1 MQWFKNL
8 SFRWKFA
15 IPMAFIV
22 SIFLLI
28 IGFAL
33 VVFSN
38 VAESERIQRTE
49 VQPVLD
55 KLEDG
60 YRDLYQVVTAGQG
73 IILAKGDAK
82 LLAYHQFEFEDNG
95 SKALPRLMS
104 VQELIDSKF
113 LPTSTQSQLSQLRST
128 YEAWIQH
135 YSYMA
140 DNPMLAE
147 SYSRENDAQ
156 MNKEFEQ
163 LRSQL
168 KGIRGQIETSLT
180 ELRQSIESDIR
191 QAVLSLQIGGFIA
204 LMLAIVVVL
213 GVGQVVLA
221 PMQRLRIA
229 MENIATG
236 DGDLTQR
243 VPVESSDELGQ
254 LAISF
259 NQFVDKIHVTVQAVY
274 QTINTVSS
282 QAVQIKDT
290 TQTVVER
297 VVDQQEQ
304 SALAATAVNE
314 MSATS
319 DTVSQHASEAA
330 QASQL
335 VSDESNAAKV
345 VLHQTVA
352 AINQLSEEIESS
364 SIVISDLERDV
375 SNIASILDVIRGIAD
390 QTNLLALNAAIE
402 AARAGEQG
410 RGFAVVAD
418 EVRSLASKTQEST
431 GEIQI
436 MIERLQQGA
445 NQAVKAMSLS
455 SQSGIATVEQAN
467 NANRSLES
475 ITDSINVVNEMNLQI
490 ATAATQQSQVSED
503 INLNIQKIADN
514 SQDVVVSSNQ
524 CHDIIQ
530 DLATKCEQLDS
541 LIRQFKV

>member
-38 VAESERIQRTE
+38 VAESERIQRAE

-254 LAISF
+254 LATSF

-330 QASQL
+330 
-335 VSDESNAAKV
+335 
-345 VLHQTVA
+345 
-352 AINQLSEEIESS
+352 
-364 SIVISDLERDV
+364 
-375 SNIASILDVIRGIAD
+375 
-390 QTNLLALNAAIE
+390 
-402 AARAGEQG
+402 
-410 RGFAVVAD
+410 
-418 EVRSLASKTQEST
+418 
-431 GEIQI
+431 
-436 MIERLQQGA
+436 
-445 NQAVKAMSLS
+445 
-455 SQSGIATVEQAN
+455 
-467 NANRSLES
+467 
-475 ITDSINVVNEMNLQI
+475 
-490 ATAATQQSQVSED
+490 
-503 INLNIQKIADN
+503 
-514 SQDVVVSSNQ
+514 
-524 CHDIIQ
+524 
-530 DLATKCEQLDS
+530 
-541 LIRQFKV
+541 

>member
-1 MQWFKNL
+1 
-8 SFRWKFA
+8 
-15 IPMAFIV
+15 
-22 SIFLLI
+22 
-28 IGFAL
+28 
-33 VVFSN
+33 
-38 VAESERIQRTE
+38 
-49 VQPVLD
+49 
-55 KLEDG
+55 
-60 YRDLYQVVTAGQG
+60 
-73 IILAKGDAK
+73 
-82 LLAYHQFEFEDNG
+82 
-95 SKALPRLMS
+95 
-104 VQELIDSKF
+104 
-113 LPTSTQSQLSQLRST
+113 
-128 YEAWIQH
+128 
-135 YSYMA
+135 MA

-254 LAISF
+254 LATSF